1 MLLNENIGEWL
12 VARATG
18 RRFGDRDGQAMTE
31 YVLTAGIL
39 LASVVVLAVF
49 LYTFKEYS
57 GRVLELAASEYP

>member
-12 VARATG
+12 IARATG
-18 RRFGDRDGQAMTE
+18 PRFGDRDGQAMTE

-39 LASVVVLAVF
+39 LASVVILALF

>member
-1 MLLNENIGEWL
+1 MLLSQSIGEWL

-18 RRFGDRDGQAMTE
+18 RRFGNRSGQAMTE

-39 LASVVVLAVF
+39 LATVVILALF
-49 LYTFKEYS
+49 LYTFKEHS